1 MSDKDPDGKDYSQR
15 RLEAEVTLV
24 LDTHADV
31 AVAPANWRE
40 RGNIDYLYKKREFLV
55 ADRDLERALKQLR
68 ADDPDVEV
76 VDSLTEGV
84 SLLRGSRGDI
94 HPTLDKIDDL
104 LGPGVVTPN
113 HVLSVC
119 GQGGLC
125 PATEPAVPA
134 SLDPWPSVAP
144 VKEGKGVRV
153 AVVDTGFLAEGYNK
167 SWLSGVIADPSDI
180 EDPDSW
186 PSPDGFIDPY
196 AGHGTF
202 IAGVIRCIA
211 PGAEV
216 TVEQV
221 IDEAGVVDE
230 AALIKQLDQAL
241 AKSPDVISFSAGTYT
256 RCNLPPKAFVEF
268 YESRLRHHKGVVLV
282 AAAGN
287 DATRDPFWPAAF
299 PWAVSVGSL
308 DATGRD
314 RSYFS
319 NFGGWVDVYAPGEHL
334 VNAYATGRYRTV
346 VDPSDIRTFADGMC
360 EWSGTSFSTP
370 VVAGLIAARMARAG
384 ENGQRAAH
392 QLLKAARI
400 QSIPGVGPRLWF

>member
-1 MSDKDPDGKDYSQR
+1 MATKDEPTRK
-15 RLEAEVTLV
+15 LETEIDLV
-24 LDTHADV
+24 LRTHPNI
-31 AVAPANWRE
+31 AVSPDDWRE
-40 RGNIDYLYKKREFLV
+40 QQDYAYLYRKAEYLV
-55 ADRDLERALKQLR
+55 ADRDLARAQRLLGN
-68 ADDPDVEV
+68 VEV
-76 VDSLTEGV
+76 VDSLLDGV
-84 SLLRGSRGDI
+84 TLLRGGDDDVR
-94 HPTLDKIDDL
+94 PMLDRVDAE

-119 GQGGLC
+119 PRGGLC
-125 PATEPAVPA
+125 PATEPVPA
-134 SLDPWPSVAP
+134 GPIPWPGPSP
-144 VKEGKGVRV
+144 VREGKGVRV
-153 AVVDTGFLAEGYNK
+153 AVVDTGFLADRYDK
-167 SWLSGVIADPSDI
+167 PWLAGVIADPADL

-186 PSPDGFIDPY
+186 PAPDGYIDPY

-221 IDEAGVVDE
+221 IDQAGVVDE
-230 AALIKQLDQAL
+230 AALIKQLDDAL

-256 RCNLPPKAFVEF
+256 RGNMPPKAFVEF
-268 YESRLRHHKGVVLV
+268 YQNRLRHHKGVVLV

-287 DATRDPFWPAAF
+287 DATRTPFWPAAF

-314 RSYFS
+314 RSDFS

-334 VNAYATGRYRTV
+334 VNAYANGDYRSV
-346 VDPSDIRTFADGMC
+346 VDPNDIRTFTDGMC

-384 ENGQRAAH
+384 ENGKQAAH
-392 QLLKAARI
+392 KLLKAARI
-400 QSIPGVGPRLWF
+400 QAIPGVGPRLWF